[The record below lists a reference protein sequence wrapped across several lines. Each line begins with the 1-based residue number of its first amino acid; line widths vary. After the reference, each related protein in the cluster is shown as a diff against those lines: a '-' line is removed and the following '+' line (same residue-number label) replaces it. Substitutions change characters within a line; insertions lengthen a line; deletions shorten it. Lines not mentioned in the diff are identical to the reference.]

1 MDKRSG
7 SHYSSTS
14 DRSRGNYS
22 AEEIDRYHYVDRNI
36 YSNSGRGGRPPKR
49 GRGGGAKKVVIALL
63 LLVLIAVIGAIVYGV
78 VLSSKL
84 DRSVQLSTSQ
94 YSQQPSEAPT
104 YQPVT
109 DQNVKNILLLGI
121 DVNPEDGTDGRSDTM
136 MLMSIDNKTK
146 HIRLASFLRD
156 TLIEIPGKGKAKLNA
171 AYMPAHKD
179 ASGNEVKGDPSRLVA
194 TLQNNY
200 RIHIDNFVTVNTESF
215 RDVIDEVGGIDVPQ
229 VSQLEANGKGGMND
243 VIKRE
248 WPKKD
253 WVTVK
258 PGTNVHMNGKVALI
272 YARIREADSDYA
284 RTGRQRQVIELLV
297 NKVKSMNLAGLNKL
311 VNDFA
316 PHIQTDLSTTD
327 LAYLVSIAG
336 TVSNYKMQ
344 TAQIPQNGTYVE
356 DNNTKGYGW
365 VEIPDIKANAD
376 YLQTFLY
383 PSSDS
388 AESGTSASTASSKKA
403 K

>member
-1 MDKRSG
+1 MDKRSAN
-7 SHYSSTS
+7 HYS
-14 DRSRGNYS
+14 GNGRNKGYS
-22 AEEIDRYHYVDRNI
+22 ADDIDRYHYVDRDI
-36 YSNSGRGGRPPKR
+36 YSSSKHGRKPPR
-49 GRGGGAKKVVIALL
+49 RGGGNTVKKVIIALL
-63 LLVLIAVIGAIVYGV
+63 VIILLGVGGVIVYGIT
-78 VLSSKL
+78 LSNKL
-84 DRSVQLSTSQ
+84 DRSVKLNTSQ

-121 DVNPEDGTDGRSDTM
+121 DINPQNGTDGRSDTM

-171 AYMPAHKD
+171 AYIPAHKD
-179 ASGNEVKGDPSRLVA
+179 ANGNVVKGDPSRLVA

-200 RIHIDNFVTVNTESF
+200 RIHIDNYVTVNTESF
-215 RDVIDEVGGIDVPQ
+215 REVIDAVGGIDVPK
-229 VSQLEANGKGGMND
+229 VSVLEANGKGGMND

-258 PGTNVHMNGKVALI
+258 PGSNVHMDGKVALI
-272 YARIREADSDYA
+272 YARIREADSDFA
-284 RTGRQRQVIELLV
+284 RTGRQRQVVELLV
-297 NKVKSMNLAGLNKL
+297 SKVKSMGLGELNKL

-316 PHIQTDLSTTD
+316 PKIQTDLSTTD
-327 LAYLVSIAG
+327 LAYLVGIAG

-344 TAQIPQNGTYVE
+344 TAQIPQNGTFVE

-383 PSSDS
+383 PDENSLGL
-388 AESGTSASTASSKKA
+388 GTATEAPSSKTSN
-403 K
+403 